1 MSMYQNLL
9 NKLKELKEREFVVGT
24 SKGSLAVQQTERNI
38 VKAELIK
45 CLYKDLQELG
55 EAAEC
60 EVYITKDGPIIEI
73 QNESIERQIERLDE
87 DELCSGML
95 SLEFDI
101 IIKNLDYDASI
112 MQEEYLEDL
121 KTAAEKAARVAEET
135 EKKKMK
141 DAEARAEKARQRQ
154 AKLSSYLDKD
164 EK

>member
-1 MSMYQNLL
+1 MYQNLL
-9 NKLKELKEREFVVGT
+9 NKLAELKERNFTVGT

-38 VKAELIK
+38 LKAELIQ
-45 CLYKDLQELG
+45 CLFKDLEEIG

-60 EVYITKDGPIIEI
+60 EVYITKDGPIIEV
-73 QNESIERQIERLDE
+73 QNESIENQIDRLDQ
-87 DELCSGML
+87 DGLCSGML

-112 MQEEYLEDL
+112 MQEEYFEDL
-121 KTAAEKAARVAEET
+121 KISAEKAAKVAEET
-135 EKKKMK
+135 ERKKMR

-154 AKLSSYLDKD
+154 VKLNSYMNKD